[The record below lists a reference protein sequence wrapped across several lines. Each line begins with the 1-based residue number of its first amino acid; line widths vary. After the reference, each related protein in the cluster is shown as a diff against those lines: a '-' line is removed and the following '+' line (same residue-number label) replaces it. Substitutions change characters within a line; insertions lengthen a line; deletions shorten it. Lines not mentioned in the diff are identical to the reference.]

1 MGDTLRTPY
10 FLVDE
15 GLLKKNL
22 EILRQV
28 AQEAG
33 CKILLAQKAFSMFA
47 CYPLISRYLSGTT
60 ASGLFEARLGREEFP
75 GEVHVF
81 SPAYREEELDELQK
95 QQVCGLVLDLRNN
108 NSGTVERMV
117 ESCQK
122 LLPAGN
128 VAQYVNNTGETVVEY
143 TAGSGRIAL
152 PLTVVVN
159 DSTYGAAEVLAAA
172 IRDGKGGTLVGSETA
187 GAASK
192 QETIQLSDG
201 SALILTVGYYVDA
214 QGNSLYETGVA
225 PDREIHL
232 GVLQERVLLREL
244 LDPMEDPQVQSAV
257 TALIEEGAAVQQV
270 PGSSSDDSS
279 ES

>member
-1 MGDTLRTPY
+1 M
-10 FLVDE
+10 
-15 GLLKKNL
+15 
-22 EILRQV
+22 
-28 AQEAG
+28 
-33 CKILLAQKAFSMFA
+33 
-47 CYPLISRYLSGTT
+47 
-60 ASGLFEARLGREEFP
+60 
-75 GEVHVF
+75 
-81 SPAYREEELDELQK
+81 
-95 QQVCGLVLDLRNN
+95 
-108 NSGTVERMV
+108 
-117 ESCQK
+117 
-122 LLPAGN
+122 
-128 VAQYVNNTGETVVEY
+128 
-143 TAGSGRIAL
+143 
-152 PLTVVVN
+152 
-159 DSTYGAAEVLAAA
+159 LAAA